1 MIGGI
6 KINYEKVVMDK
17 DEYEAVHRLLSNAI
31 SESKDCICVADE
43 LIIAKD
49 LLYRARPHVRD
60 EWYDK

>member
-1 MIGGI
+1 MT
-6 KINYEKVVMDK
+6 KQKMVMNK
-17 DEYEAVHRLLSNAI
+17 DDYEAVHRLLSNAI
-31 SESKDCICVADE
+31 SESEDGHDILDE